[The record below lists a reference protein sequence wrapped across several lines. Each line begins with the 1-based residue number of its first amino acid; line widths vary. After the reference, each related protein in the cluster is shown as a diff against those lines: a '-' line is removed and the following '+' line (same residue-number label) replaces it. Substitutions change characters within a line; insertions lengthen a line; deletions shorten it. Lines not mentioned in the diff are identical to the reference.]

1 MMDFVGVSAQVCF
14 ELIGAIY
21 DCALDPQQWLS
32 TCRKIADLC
41 DSTAAGICV
50 HDLQHAHNNE
60 SFVTGYDPD
69 FLRTLASHYAD
80 SPMAVARVVA
90 NSGAGAPR

>member
-1 MMDFVGVSAQVCF
+1 MLSRASAQEGLTVMDFVGVSAQVCF

-41 DSTAAGICV
+41 VWPVSRPAELCYWIGLPGPTRRIV
-50 HDLQHAHNNE
+50 
-60 SFVTGYDPD
+60 
-69 FLRTLASHYAD
+69 
-80 SPMAVARVVA
+80 
-90 NSGAGAPR
+90 AGADA